1 MIGVAIMNGY
11 YTGRISSIDK
21 QNGKVKVTFP
31 QESDVVSSWLPLLA
45 FEYNMP
51 DIGDFVAVILDEN
64 DNGICL
70 GKIYSNSQK
79 PFSIEKYAKKIGNV
93 SIIQKNN
100 DFSIRFDNDSYI
112 NYSNGTITI
121 KANNVKIVQN
131 EE

>member
-1 MIGVAIMNGY
+1 MNGY
-11 YTGRISSIDK
+11 YTGKISSIDK

-64 DNGICL
+64 DNGICF
-70 GKIYSNSQK
+70 GKIYSNS
-79 PFSIEKYAKKIGNV
+79 EKYAKKIGNV

-121 KANNVKIVQN
+121 KAKNVKIVQD

>member
-1 MIGVAIMNGY
+1 MNGY
-11 YTGRISSIDK
+11 YTGKISSIDK

-51 DIGDFVAVILDEN
+51 DIGDFVAVILDGN

-70 GKIYSNSQK
+70 GKIYSN
-79 PFSIEKYAKKIGNV
+79 
-93 SIIQKNN
+93 
-100 DFSIRFDNDSYI
+100 
-112 NYSNGTITI
+112 GTITI
-121 KANNVKIVQN
+121 KAKNVKIVQD

>member
-11 YTGRISSIDK
+11 YTGKISSIDK

-64 DNGICL
+64 DNGICF

-79 PFSIEKYAKKIGNV
+79 PFSTEKYAKKIGNV

-121 KANNVKIVQN
+121 KAKNVKIVQD

>member
-1 MIGVAIMNGY
+1 MNGY
-11 YTGRISSIDK
+11 YTGKISSIDK

-51 DIGDFVAVILDEN
+51 D
-64 DNGICL
+64 
-70 GKIYSNSQK
+70 
-79 PFSIEKYAKKIGNV
+79 
-93 SIIQKNN
+93 
-100 DFSIRFDNDSYI
+100 NDSYI

-121 KANNVKIVQN
+121 KAKNVKIVQD

>member
-1 MIGVAIMNGY
+1 MNGY
-11 YTGRISSIDK
+11 YTGKISSIDK

-31 QESDVVSSWLPLLA
+31 QESDVVSSWLPLLT

-51 DIGDFVAVILDEN
+51 DIGDFVAVILDGN

-79 PFSIEKYAKKIGNV
+79 PFSTEKYAKKIGNV

-121 KANNVKIVQN
+121 KAKNVKIVQD

>member
-1 MIGVAIMNGY
+1 MKEVATMNGY
-11 YTGRISSIDK
+11 YTGKISSIDK

-70 GKIYSNSQK
+70 
-79 PFSIEKYAKKIGNV
+79 EKYIPTV
-93 SIIQKNN
+93 KNHFQLKN
-100 DFSIRFDNDSYI
+100 MQRRLEMYL
-112 NYSNGTITI
+112 
-121 KANNVKIVQN
+121 
-131 EE
+131 

>member
-1 MIGVAIMNGY
+1 
-11 YTGRISSIDK
+11 
-21 QNGKVKVTFP
+21 
-31 QESDVVSSWLPLLA
+31 
-45 FEYNMP
+45 MP

-64 DNGICL
+64 DNVICL
-70 GKIYSNSQK
+70 VKIYSNSQK
-79 PFSIEKYAKKIGNV
+79 PFSTEKYAKKIGNV

-121 KANNVKIVQN
+121 KAKNVKIVQD